1 MPVTDADSGR
11 FADALIIATP
21 PRRHHARLQPVTRT
35 AFPPPHNASTDT
47 DRFILLHLHF
57 V

>member
-47 DRFILLHLHF
+47 DRFI
-57 V
+57 